1 MNGIKSSK
9 AITLIALVVTI
20 VVLMILAGI
29 SIQMLKGDNG
39 IVTKSNEAKLE
50 SRAGNVD
57 EEVKMWKNNNKMI
70 KTQNEVTGTSEAL
83 VSKEE
88 MLEKLIQEG
97 IVYEKEIDRDKE
109 IITIGT
115 REIPYGEE
123 VDKRALIM
131 LVNSGDTGF
140 VKLPIAGEI
149 DDSTKVDWGD
159 GVIATGDKNIHNN
172 KYASVIQ
179 NEGAKSK
186 IVAASGGLS
195 TTHTYSEKNKEYIVT
210 ITGKCTEIYNGD
222 EINDNILEIIQWGET
237 GLETVCLENC
247 TKLRKIA
254 SPTEKSFEKITDFSY
269 GFTVCEKLTSIP
281 EDLFANCPNVTTFK
295 GTFAGCTSLTSIP
308 STLFANC
315 PNVTTF
321 EGTFAGCTSLTSIP
335 STLFTNCP
343 NVTTFYGTFW
353 DCESLTSIPSILFA
367 NCPNVT
373 TFEGTFAG
381 CTSLTSIPLT
391 LFANCLNVTNFGSTF
406 YKCTG
411 LTGEPIKLWERVPNG
426 STNEPDG
433 GGCYYNATGLNN
445 YENIPEYWRA
455 PGGE

>member
-1 MNGIKSSK
+1 
-9 AITLIALVVTI
+9 
-20 VVLMILAGI
+20 
-29 SIQMLKGDNG
+29 MLKGDNG

-97 IVYEKEIDRDKE
+97 IVYEKEIDRKKE

-115 REIPYGEE
+115 REIPYGEG

-172 KYASVIQ
+172 KYASVTQ
-179 NEGAKSK
+179 NDSVKNK
-186 IVAASGGLS
+186 IAEIDSQY
-195 TTHTYSEKNKEYIVT
+195 TEHTYPEKNKDYKVT

-222 EINDNILEIIQWGET
+222 EINDNILEIIKWGET

-281 EDLFANCPNVTTFK
+281 EDLFANCPNVTTFEE
-295 GTFAGCTSLTSIP
+295 TFADCTSLTSIP
-308 STLFANC
+308 EKLFANC
-315 PNVTTF
+315 PNATSFERTF
-321 EGTFAGCTSLTSIP
+321 FYCKSLTSIP
-335 STLFTNCP
+335 
-343 NVTTFYGTFW
+343 
-353 DCESLTSIPSILFA
+353 EKLFA
-367 NCPNVT
+367 NCPK
-373 TFEGTFAG
+373 
-381 CTSLTSIPLT
+381 
-391 LFANCLNVTNFGSTF
+391 VTNFRGTF

-411 LTGEPIKLWERVPNG
+411 LTGEPIKLWKRVLNG
-426 STNEPDG
+426 STNNYIGEPDG
-433 GGCYYNATGLNN
+433 YGCYYNATGLNN
-445 YENIPEYWRA
+445 YENIPEYWRKSRN
-455 PGGE
+455 

>member
-1 MNGIKSSK
+1 MDGIKSSK

-39 IVTKSNEAKLE
+39 IVTKTNEAKLE

-123 VDKRALIM
+123 VDKSALIM
-131 LVNSGDTGF
+131 LVNSGDTGE
-140 VKLPIAGEI
+140 VWLPIWETEEGRI
-149 DDSTKVDWGD
+149 IDWGD
-159 GVIATGDKNIHNN
+159 GKVTTAENKNTGEK

-179 NEGAKSK
+179 NDGAKSK
-186 IVAASGGLS
+186 IAVASA
-195 TTHTYSEKNKEYIVT
+195 TAPTHTYSEKNKEYIVT
-210 ITGKCTEIYNGD
+210 ITGKCTEIWIYNED
-222 EINDNILEIIQWGET
+222 EKNDNILEIIQWGET
-237 GLETVCLENC
+237 GLEKVRLEYC

-254 SPTEKSFEKITDFSY
+254 SPTEKSFEKITDFSI
-269 GFTVCEKLTSIP
+269 GFYRCESLTSIP
-281 EDLFANCPNVTTFK
+281 EDLFANCPNVTTFY
-295 GTFAGCTSLTSIP
+295 GTFAECTSLTSIP

-315 PNVTTF
+315 PNVTDFTLTF
-321 EGTFAGCTSLTSIP
+321 YGCTSLTSIP
-335 STLFTNCP
+335 STLF
-343 NVTTFYGTFW
+343 
-353 DCESLTSIPSILFA
+353 
-367 NCPNVT
+367 
-373 TFEGTFAG
+373 
-381 CTSLTSIPLT
+381 
-391 LFANCLNVTNFGSTF
+391 ANCLNVTNFIGTF
-406 YKCTG
+406 YECTG
-411 LTGEPIKLWERVPNG
+411 LTGEPIKLWKRVPNG
-426 STNEPDG
+426 STNNYIGKPDG
-433 GGCYYNATGLNN
+433 YGCYFGATGLNN

-455 PGGE
+455 PGK